1 MKRLLTYDGII
12 AAAALLL
19 WMTIVVVEVRFKEL
33 WFFKYVFWCS
43 LVAILAGFPIA
54 ACIAFR
60 GQPKA
65 ASVAAF
71 VSFIFAAPAFICIG
85 VMLVWL
91 FKIAI
96 GGGIS

>member
-1 MKRLLTYDGII
+1 MKSLLT
-12 AAAALLL
+12 
-19 WMTIVVVEVRFKEL
+19 WMTIVVIEVKYKEL
-33 WFFKYVFWCS
+33 WFFRYVFWCS
-43 LVAILAGFPIA
+43 LVAVLGGFPMA

-60 GQPKA
+60 GRKA

-71 VSFIFAAPAFICIG
+71 VSFIFAAPVFIYIG

-96 GGGIS
+96 GGGVS

>member
-1 MKRLLTYDGII
+1 MKRLLTYDGIV

-19 WMTIVVVEVRFKEL
+19 WMTIVVIEVKYKEL
-33 WFFKYVFWCS
+33 WFFRYVFWCS
-43 LVAILAGFPIA
+43 LVAVLGGFPIA
-54 ACIAFR
+54 ACIAFPGR
-60 GQPKA
+60 PKA

-71 VSFIFAAPAFICIG
+71 VSFIFAAPAFIYIG

-96 GGGIS
+96 GGGVS